1 MKDQIAVLETI
12 KQACEAWS
20 EGRRVPTI
28 SKKLAGK
35 QQAVMPPVFL
45 TTVLNYELFPY
56 GLYSLPPLSVLA
68 IFLMFELNR
77 PGGWDEVIDKELR
90 VYEPRD
96 REAWKILRTT
106 VLRKGKL
113 EHDDVRSWLEAER
126 KANADLLNAP
136 ETALGYCFVRREV
149 KDE

>member
-1 MKDQIAVLETI
+1 MKDRIAVLKTI

-20 EGRRVPTI
+20 EGKRVGCI
-28 SKKLAGK
+28 SKKLAGILL
-35 QQAVMPPVFL
+35 AVLTAVFV
-45 TTVLNYELFPY
+45 TTVLNYEHFPY

-68 IFLMFELNR
+68 IFLISELNM

-96 REAWKILRTT
+96 REAWETLRAAI
-106 VLRKGKL
+106 LRKGKL
-113 EHDDVRSWLEAER
+113 EHVDVRSWLEAER
-126 KANADLLNAP
+126 EANADLLDAP
-136 ETALGYCFVRREV
+136 ETALGYGFVRRDV

>member
-1 MKDQIAVLETI
+1 MKDRIAVLKTI

-20 EGRRVPTI
+20 EGKRVGYL
-28 SKKLAGK
+28 SKKLAGILL
-35 QQAVMPPVFL
+35 AVLTAVFV
-45 TTVLNYELFPY
+45 TTVLNYEHFPY

-68 IFLMFELNR
+68 IFLISELNT

-96 REAWKILRTT
+96 REAWETLRAA
-106 VLRKGKL
+106 VLQKGKL
-113 EHDDVRSWLEAER
+113 EHADVRSWLEAER
-126 KANADLLNAP
+126 KANADLLDAP
-136 ETALGYCFVRREV
+136 ETALGYGFVRRDV

>member
-1 MKDQIAVLETI
+1 MKDRIAVLKTI

-20 EGRRVPTI
+20 EGKRVGCI
-28 SKKLAGK
+28 SKKLAGILL
-35 QQAVMPPVFL
+35 AVLAAVFV

-68 IFLMFELNR
+68 IFLMSELNT

-96 REAWKILRTT
+96 REAWETLRTA

-113 EHDDVRSWLEAER
+113 EHADVRSWLEAER
-126 KANADLLNAP
+126 KANTDLLNAP
-136 ETALGYCFVRREV
+136 ETALGYGFVRRDV
-149 KDE
+149 SDE